1 MSGYQPWYKR
11 FVLLTAFPPVLVAW
25 RRSLGSQYMASWREI
40 DRVRKDPQRAADIAK
55 RLLSLPASELSD
67 WELDFLRSIR
77 RLGNVEEFTTRQA
90 EKLLQ
95 IRDDIQEVTEVLSFS
110 VELLLKRCFE
120 ARLDLSEADEEWV
133 VGRFQ
138 TSPRKIRRKHV
149 GRLMR
154 CARELNLVEEEY
166 PEKRVRERAASR
178 VGRAQPRLLAC
189 ATRS

>member
-1 MSGYQPWYKR
+1 
-11 FVLLTAFPPVLVAW
+11 
-25 RRSLGSQYMASWREI
+25 MASWREI

-55 RLLSLPASELSD
+55 RLLSLPASSD

-166 PEKRVRERAASR
+166 PERGDGSELPAA
-178 VGRAQPRLLAC
+178 
-189 ATRS
+189 

>member
-25 RRSLGSQYMASWREI
+25 RRSLGSQHMASWREI

-95 IRDDIQEVTEVLSFS
+95 IRDDIQEVTEVLTFS

-166 PEKRVRERAASR
+166 PERGYGSELPAA
-178 VGRAQPRLLAC
+178 
-189 ATRS
+189 